1 MKHLVL
7 FLRIALS
14 ALFAAFLIDPALFGE
29 AFAGVVMANLMP
41 TGFSDPDRLKRW
53 SQAYFRR
60 VQSKVVF
67 DERYTGVKMSS
78 DGPKQSQLVTAPPI
92 VEINDLKNQKGT
104 QVTHTLVNPLFPDSE
119 SRLRSGRVKGQRRE
133 DSERSGSKNFVTIP
147 LGTWFEGVKEE
158 DVLIGKQEI
167 GMGQLYKLMVEL
179 LSDNTSAYMD
189 DDLLETFFQGHSRHL
204 YHTIAKTTNA
214 ADESTVTGN
223 VDAGIKD
230 PSEHPNS
237 YAWVDLGG
245 GTLALEKAASPSVED
260 VHTTLGNITSAA
272 TPGSDLLDAIA
283 LEVRKQKMI
292 GTVYSGG
299 KSWKSRGM
307 IKVIMDPITMQ
318 MIRTDLKNND
328 AVNSAY
334 NATGDEHPLIAQGDI
349 IWGPLHICEEEKLL
363 DPAFSAALNFGTEA
377 YSGTLGDV
385 GASQIRKITD
395 SDGVERIYLEHGER
409 TFDASNTDAGGD
421 SDIGVNGAN
430 KIGNILVLGANSLAK
445 VPGPV
450 LPLIERTDDDY
461 KRIIGLGAE
470 HLFGCKRLDFVDS
483 NRDFAFNQSSLRI
496 SVYRGS

>member
-1 MKHLVL
+1 MKYLVL
-7 FLRIALS
+7 FMRIALS
-14 ALFAAFLIDPALFGE
+14 VLFAAFLFDPALFGE
-29 AFAGVVMANLMP
+29 ALSGVALANLMP

-67 DERYTGVKMSS
+67 DERYTGVKMAS
-78 DGPKQSQLVTAPPI
+78 DGPKQSQLVTAPAI

-104 QVTHTLVNPLFPDSE
+104 QVTHTLINPLFPDSE

-167 GMGQLYKLMVEL
+167 GMGSLYKLMVEL

-189 DDLLETFFQGHSRHL
+189 DDLVETFFQGHSRHL
-204 YHTIAKTTNA
+204 YHTIAKQSNA
-214 ADESTVTGN
+214 SDESTVTGN
-223 VDAGIKD
+223 SDAGIKD
-230 PSEHPNS
+230 PSEHPNT
-237 YAWVDLGG
+237 YAWIDQGSSNF
-245 GTLALEKAASPSVED
+245 ALKAADSPSVAD
-260 VHTTLGNITSAA
+260 VHALLGDITSDAL
-272 TPGSDLLDAIA
+272 PGRKLLDAIA
-283 LEVRKQKMI
+283 LEVRRKKMI
-292 GTVYSGG
+292 GTIYKGG

-318 MIRTDLKNND
+318 MIRDDLHNND

-334 NATGDEHPLIAQGDI
+334 MATGDEHPLIAQGDI

-363 DPAFSAALNFGTEA
+363 DPAFSAALNFGTEE
-377 YSGTLGDV
+377 YDDTLGTV
-385 GASQIRKITD
+385 GASVIRNVTD
-395 SDGVERIYLEHGER
+395 SDDVNRIYLEHGER
-409 TFDASNTDAGGD
+409 TFDATNTDAGAD
-421 SDIGVNGAN
+421 ENIGATGAN
-430 KIGNILVLGANSLAK
+430 KIGNILVLGANSIAK

-496 SVYRGS
+496 AVYRGL